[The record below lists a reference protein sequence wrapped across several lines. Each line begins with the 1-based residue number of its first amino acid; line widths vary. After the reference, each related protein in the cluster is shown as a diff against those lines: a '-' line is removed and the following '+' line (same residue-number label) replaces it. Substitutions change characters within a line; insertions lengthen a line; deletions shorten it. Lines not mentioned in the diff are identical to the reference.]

1 MRGVNEAGNWVMFK
15 SFIHQIQEVLN
26 PVDQKIRNG
35 NITSLP
41 TVAISLGMVRVT
53 DHSQDYFGH
62 RDCACSVC
70 LFLLWRL
77 SFK

>member
-1 MRGVNEAGNWVMFK
+1 MIFK
-15 SFIHQIQEVLN
+15 SFILQIQEVLN

-53 DHSQDYFGH
+53 DHPQDYLGH
-62 RDCACSVC
+62 RNCACSVC
-70 LFLLWRL
+70 LFSALASVL
-77 SFK
+77 